1 MASRFESEVLDAMR
15 SNAPLNLEKAKAIAA
30 QFGEKSYRPIVAA
43 AIRAGIPYEKA
54 AKRSKDGSPVV
65 RKEALVDAISDKLGV
80 QLDGLEKAT
89 KTSLQVLLNAIN

>member
-1 MASRFESEVLDAMR
+1 MASRFESEVLDVMR
-15 SNAPLNLEKAKAIAA
+15 ARAPLNLEKATSIAE
-30 QFGEKSYRPIVAA
+30 QFGEKPRAIVAA

-54 AKRSKDGSPVV
+54 AKRSKDGSPAV